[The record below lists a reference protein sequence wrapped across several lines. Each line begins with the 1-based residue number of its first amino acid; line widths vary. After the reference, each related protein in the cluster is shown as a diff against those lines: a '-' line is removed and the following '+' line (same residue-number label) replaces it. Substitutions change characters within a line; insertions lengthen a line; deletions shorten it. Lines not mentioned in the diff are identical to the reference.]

1 MHLLFTQQIH
11 IPLSFKK
18 DVLFPHCVADG
29 IIGYSPEGVAK
40 TWQVWYSTQSL
51 TFCAEFY

>member
-51 TFCAEFY
+51 TFCAEF